1 VAKTS
6 QAEAEIL
13 NGTYADIE
21 AVSFEV
27 RDELTLLHVDNQAG
41 TAEICLQG
49 AQLLTYAA
57 RGQHPVVWTSAHT
70 GFRRG
75 ASPRGGIPVCWPWF
89 GNFADNPASVKASVS
104 PAASTPAHGLV
115 RDRAWTLEDIEPVSD
130 ELTVV
135 TFTLND
141 DTRMRTVFPHGV
153 QLKMRF
159 AIGTGLEVCFEVS
172 NWGDTAFC
180 FATALHTYFA
190 VSHICQVQLLG
201 LEGMQFADKVGGG
214 WAIRSQEGPMLF
226 KGETDAV
233 FTHTPSRLEIDDK
246 GWERRIVIETEGS
259 RSCIVWN
266 PWIEKSRQLSN
277 FGDEEYQEML
287 CVESANAQEDF
298 ITLQP
303 GQSHL
308 LRVNIRATG

>member
-1 VAKTS
+1 
-6 QAEAEIL
+6 
-13 NGTYADIE
+13 
-21 AVSFEV
+21 
-27 RDELTLLHVDNQAG
+27 
-41 TAEICLQG
+41 
-49 AQLLTYAA
+49 
-57 RGQHPVVWTSAHT
+57 
-70 GFRRG
+70 
-75 ASPRGGIPVCWPWF
+75 
-89 GNFADNPASVKASVS
+89 
-104 PAASTPAHGLV
+104 LV
-115 RDRAWTLEDIEPVSD
+115 RDRAWTLEDIEQVSD
-130 ELTVV
+130 ELTTV

-141 DTRMRTVFPHGV
+141 DTCMRSVFPHGV

-159 AIGTGLEVCFEVS
+159 AIGTGLEVCFEVR

-226 KGETDAV
+226 RGETDAV
-233 FTHTPSRLEIDDK
+233 FTHTPPRVEIDDK
-246 GWERRIVIETEGS
+246 GWGRRIVIETEGS

-308 LRVNIRATG
+308 LKVSIRATG